1 MSPRAR
7 IAAIFWIWL
16 LCALPFFVFPLV
28 EPFSWDYPHSTAGVS
43 FCAILLALVWR
54 WWSDLRLSMKQ
65 KQEDELK
72 FKDYRKRILD
82 QGETLTIRG
91 GSGLFLL
98 IALSI
103 ADLMAI
109 WVSIEESRTFLLVCA
124 AIATPLILF
133 SALFVIPV
141 VGKPPLILSRTG
153 VEATGYGFI
162 PWSAV
167 DGLDLQEI
175 RSKGSTIGHI
185 LSFWVP
191 DLSTRM
197 ESAHPMIRMAKRL
210 YRGESTRDIIN
221 LKLRRTSEA
230 PDLIERLCFE
240 FWKAATGRSYRW
252 SIHLPAEHI
261 ALLRRA
267 DGLQRGLEVTGEDA
281 RQLQESLRDIE
292 RRVSPILANYASEA
306 KGMRFV
312 SECAAVIMGI
322 LVGVQITGAAT
333 NFVPSDNWTVACIV
347 ASLLIVGLG
356 TWLLLLRTQ
365 SKPFGAVRGF
375 KWIGALLLSGAG
387 LFVSVVGC
395 WIVIQDAVGDPIA
408 RVYGAPES
416 ISIIAKKTNSSRR
429 RSCDQRLTGP
439 GLGDAVCLSRQE
451 YERLPDQVPVE
462 LHIRRTW
469 VGYHVVASNVK
480 ADR

>member
-28 EPFSWDYPHSTAGVS
+28 EPSSWDYPRFTAGVS
-43 FCAILLALVWR
+43 FCAILLSFVWR

-72 FKDYRKRILD
+72 FKDYRERILD
-82 QGETLTIRG
+82 LGETLTIRG
-91 GSGLFLL
+91 ASGLFLL

-103 ADLMAI
+103 ADLMVI
-109 WVSIEESRTFLLVCA
+109 WASISETRPFFVVFA
-124 AIATPLILF
+124 ALGTPLIFF

-141 VGKPPLILSRTG
+141 IGKPPLILSRVG

-167 DGLDLQEI
+167 EGVELQEI

-185 LSFWVP
+185 LRFWVP

-197 ESAHPMIRMAKRL
+197 AGAHPMIRMAKRL
-210 YRGESTRDIIN
+210 YRGKSTRDIIN

-230 PDLIERLCFE
+230 PELIERLCFE

-252 SIHLPAEHI
+252 SIHLPEKHI
-261 ALLRRA
+261 ALMKGA
-267 DGLQRGLEVTGEDA
+267 DGLQHKLEVPGEDA
-281 RQLQESLRDIE
+281 GQLQESLRDIE
-292 RRVSPILANYASEA
+292 RRVSPILANHASEA
-306 KGMRFV
+306 RGMRFV
-312 SECAAVIMGI
+312 SECAAAIIFI
-322 LVGVQITGAAT
+322 LVGVQITGATT
-333 NFVPSDNWTVACIV
+333 NFVPSDNWAVACIV
-347 ASLLIVGLG
+347 TSLLIVGLG
-356 TWLLLLRTQ
+356 TRLLLLRTQ
-365 SKPFGAVRGF
+365 SRPLRAVRGL
-375 KWIGALLLSGAG
+375 KWIGALLLSGVG

-395 WIVIQDAVGDPIA
+395 WIVIQNAVGDPIA
-408 RVYGAPES
+408 RVYGASES
-416 ISIIAKKTNSSRR
+416 ISIIAKKTDSARR
-429 RSCDQRLTGP
+429 RRCDQRLTGP

-451 YERLPDQVPVE
+451 YERLPDQVPVD

-469 VGYHVVASNVK
+469 VGYHVVASQVR